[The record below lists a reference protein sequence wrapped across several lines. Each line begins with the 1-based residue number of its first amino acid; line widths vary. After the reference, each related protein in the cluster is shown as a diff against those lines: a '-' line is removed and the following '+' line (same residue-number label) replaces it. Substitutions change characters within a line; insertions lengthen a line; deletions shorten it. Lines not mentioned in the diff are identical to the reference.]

1 MKIECVSVAV
11 VFNNTKF
18 IWEQWLGYGNVILSL
33 RICWPGPPHG
43 IMLMDRI
50 YTYFKSFEVFLDALS
65 FFRGSKLESS
75 VVCLKF
81 VCGQVWGFFFF
92 LLFFFF
98 LQGLFLYVV
107 FLCFVSRS
115 FKAVLFCFLLW
126 LRLPFFSFLFWIFFC
141 DLSQNCWRY
150 TYRVSS
156 HPNLINDTIS
166 RMDLL

>member
-75 VVCLKF
+75 VVCHKF
-81 VCGQVWGFFFF
+81 VGGKVWGFFFF
-92 LLFFFF
+92 CFFFF
-98 LQGLFLYVV
+98 FFTRAFLVRR
-107 FLCFVSRS
+107 FP
-115 FKAVLFCFLLW
+115 LFCFTQFQGCFVLFPFVAKASFLLLFVLNFLLW
-126 LRLPFFSFLFWIFFC
+126 SFTKLLTVHLPCKFSPKF
-141 DLSQNCWRY
+141 D
-150 TYRVSS
+150 
-156 HPNLINDTIS
+156 
-166 RMDLL
+166 